1 MKNTSEFDYT
11 QLSKS
16 ELGELYHKIIDAAL
30 ENYRYKLHVLQKWNI
45 SHEEFNSR
53 AIASLAIRKQE
64 KNRKLEVKKIV
75 LEYLR
80 KRYETMSNEDA
91 DREWK
96 HLKAEVEYRNL
107 N

>member
-1 MKNTSEFDYT
+1 MDNTSEFDYT

-30 ENYRYKLHVLQKWNI
+30 ENNGYKLHVLQKWNI
-45 SHEEFNSR
+45 SQEEFHRRSL
-53 AIASLAIRKQE
+53 ASIAIRKRE
-64 KNRKLEVKKIV
+64 KDRKLEVKKVV

-91 DREWK
+91 EREWK
-96 HLKAEVEYRNL
+96 HLKAEVEYRNP